1 MNTAPIFDFIKQ
13 LEDLH
18 GISQKNIRELEE
30 GFESCLFQCVAESP
44 EIKDELPIIERKIKK
59 AYERIC
65 SIKGVKLTP
74 EHAARLNVQRLFA
87 KKSLDCLKQY
97 LPSSANVEIVSDS
110 LSKQSDKDD
119 THNNVDIVKAVD
131 TGWYTVDEVC
141 TKYKLSKNNVKNR
154 KWREKVGF
162 PTHQTG
168 GAYSRVSFSSAEV
181 EEWLTK
187 HKKL

>member
-1 MNTAPIFDFIKQ
+1 M
-13 LEDLH
+13 
-18 GISQKNIRELEE
+18 
-30 GFESCLFQCVAESP
+30 
-44 EIKDELPIIERKIKK
+44 
-59 AYERIC
+59 
-65 SIKGVKLTP
+65 
-74 EHAARLNVQRLFA
+74 
-87 KKSLDCLKQY
+87 DCLKQY